1 MVSPVPT
8 SQAGLPRRG
17 GKMNRSPPG
26 DQVGL
31 GWVLEA
37 GAQPILRVV
46 SFSKVAGFSA
56 TVE

>member
-1 MVSPVPT
+1 MVSPAPT

-17 GKMNRSPPG
+17 GKMDRSPPG
-26 DQVGL
+26 DHAGL
-31 GWVLEA
+31 GWVYEA

-46 SFSKVAGFSA
+46 SSSKVAGFSA